1 MRRSTFMVMWL
12 LGALAMSCSAGGP
25 PAGDEATVSPGLF
38 TGALEGSDAKIA
50 LVRNDAAW
58 AAYVCG
64 GASSM
69 SSLTGWFQGD
79 LARGGGAVDA
89 RSDGKHL
96 SAEFGAEAATGT
108 VTVDGGEAVR
118 FEASVVPEGVA
129 AGLYQVVSSGCRTG
143 LIIPPPGHGEPQGV
157 YCADVGPSGE
167 RARLFEQVTPVAP
180 IRLGD
185 AIVTARVLG
194 ARSQIIQLE
203 KVALPLDST

>member
-12 LGALAMSCSAGGP
+12 MGGFAISCSAGGP
-25 PAGDEATVSPGLF
+25 PTGEEATVSADLF
-38 TGALEGSDAKIA
+38 IGALEDSDAKIA

-79 LARGGGAVDA
+79 AAATGRAVGA
-89 RSDGKHL
+89 RSDGKQL
-96 SAEFGAEAATGT
+96 SAEFGDEGATGT
-108 VTVDGGEAVR
+108 LLVDGAEAVR
-118 FEASVVPEGVA
+118 FEASVVPHGVA
-129 AGLYQVVSSGCRTG
+129 AGLYQVYSSGCRSG
-143 LIIPPPGHGEPQGV
+143 LIVPPSGRGEPQGV
-157 YCADVGPSGE
+157 YCADVGPSDQ
-167 RARLFEQVTPVAP
+167 RVRLFQQVTPVGP

-185 AIVTARVLG
+185 QNVAARVLD

-203 KVALPLDST
+203 KVSLPLDST